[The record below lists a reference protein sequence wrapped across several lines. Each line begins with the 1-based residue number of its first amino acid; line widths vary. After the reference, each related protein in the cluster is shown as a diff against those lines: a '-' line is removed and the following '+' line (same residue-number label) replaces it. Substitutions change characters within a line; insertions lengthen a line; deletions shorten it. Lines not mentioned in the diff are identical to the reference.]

1 LKWEKIPCII
11 NFVGSLI
18 CDHSFVTIFPT
29 EVVVPKAK
37 NIFLAAM
44 AALPL
49 AIAGCGGGGSG
60 GGIASAPTNGSGT
73 PLQAATTQ
81 VASGVMTGFGSVYV
95 DGVRLDDSDAGA
107 VMEQADGSTRPVAL
121 QIGQRLRATHDGTG
135 KISKLVVDAAVIG
148 QVVSVDTVAGALQ
161 VAGQAVLVNTDASL
175 GPLTQFGGDGADT
188 TTRYSSL
195 GDVQAGDL
203 AEVHGSPVLTGGQWV
218 VRATRIDKR
227 AAIGAVRVSGVVSN
241 LVNTDAAKTFQVG
254 ALTVDYAAALAAGKV
269 KPLNRL
275 ATGVAVQVH
284 GASTGVVG
292 TVLTAAAVRMGADR
306 DGLPVATRVQLG
318 GLVSG
323 RNLAA
328 GTFQLDGALV
338 RIGTVSPEPSG
349 AVVND
354 GAWVKVAGTLAEDGA
369 IDAAQI
375 TVRQTGS
382 ATDLAR
388 VRLTGP
394 VTGLVDQN
402 IFIVRDVPV
411 DASNVLVASRA
422 GCAQLVDGTLVSVSA
437 VMQAGTDVVLADE
450 LKCEAPVAGRPVAG
464 HAGGAV
470 AAIDLTAKSL
480 TITDP
485 AGQTR
490 TIRWTDSTVFA
501 GQALAAGASAL
512 QAGMLVQAG
521 GMIDGTALVAKVIGI
536 HGSRPTDRFRERP
549 PQALNQ
555 APDRSEAVASWNDYQ
570 NRRRLPPGR

>member
-1 LKWEKIPCII
+1 MLQTRQI
-11 NFVGSLI
+11 L
-18 CDHSFVTIFPT
+18 
-29 EVVVPKAK
+29 
-37 NIFLAAM
+37 LAAL

-49 AIAGCGGGGSG
+49 AMAGCGGGSG
-60 GGIASAPTNGSGT
+60 GSPATAPLTSSDS
-73 PLQAATTQ
+73 PLQAATLQ
-81 VASGVMTGFGSVYV
+81 VASGVVTGFGSVYV

-107 VMEQADGSTRPVAL
+107 VTEQADGSTRPVAL

-135 KISKLVVDAAVIG
+135 KVSKLVVDAAVIG
-148 QVVSVDTVAGALQ
+148 QVVSVDAAAGALQ
-161 VAGQAVLVNTDASL
+161 VAGQAVLINLDAAVGS
-175 GPLTQFGGDGADT
+175 LTQFGGDGADPS
-188 TTRYSSL
+188 TRYSSL
-195 GDVQAGDL
+195 TDVQAGDF
-203 AEVHGSPVLTGGQWV
+203 AEVHGSPVLSGGQWV

-269 KPLNRL
+269 RPAERL
-275 ATGVAVQVH
+275 AAGVAVQVH
-284 GASTGVVG
+284 GATAGVVG
-292 TVLTAAAVRMGADR
+292 NVLTAAAVRIGADR

-323 RNLAA
+323 FNAAA

-338 RIGTVSPEPSG
+338 RIGTVAPEPTG
-349 AVVND
+349 AVVNN
-354 GAWVKVAGTLAEDGA
+354 GSWVRVAGTLAEDGA

-375 TVRQTGS
+375 TVRQANS

-388 VRLTGP
+388 VRLLGP

-411 DASNVLVASRA
+411 DASNVLAASRT
-422 GCAQLVDGTLVSVSA
+422 GCAQLVDGSQVIVSA

-450 LKCEAPVAGRPVAG
+450 LRCEAPVVGRPVAG

-470 AAIDLTAKSL
+470 AAIDLVARSL
-480 TITDP
+480 TLTDP

-490 TIRWTDSTVFA
+490 TVRWTDSTVFA
-501 GQALAAGASAL
+501 GQALAAGAGAL
-512 QAGMLVQAG
+512 KTGMLVQAE
-521 GMIDGTALVAKVIGI
+521 GMIDGTALVAKVIGV

-555 APDRSEAVASWNDYQ
+555 APDRSEAVASWIDYQ